1 MPEVFLDGWSIW
13 RAASREVLGP
23 EEHWV
28 AEIPPK
34 RHFWR
39 VQVYFLRFLAF
50 ESKVLGATVYSENK
64 SI

>member
-13 RAASREVLGP
+13 RAALREVLGP

-39 VQVYFLRFLAF
+39 VQVYFLRFLAL
-50 ESKVLGATVYSENK
+50 SP
-64 SI
+64 